1 MHCVCYR
8 LALPLSLLA
17 ASGCVSLVGVN
28 DVGVTGSR
36 SVRARLSSSLPRCA
50 YLQAL
55 AHGVWHGG
63 VWRSV
68 DCDDANTAPANYSD
82 PVRVIDDSS
91 EPISGHQKSSDAISG
106 HQKATEAISGH
117 QKPLKPSEAISGHE
131 KAPAEAIRGNQ
142 LRWMRVIGDSVT
154 RSLNFEA
161 IFTQVY

>member
-17 ASGCVSLVGVN
+17 ASGCASLFGVN
-28 DVGVTGSR
+28 DVRVNGSR

-68 DCDDANTAPANYSD
+68 DCDDTITAPADYSD
-82 PVRVIDDSS
+82 PVRVIGDSS
-91 EPISGHQKSSDAISG
+91 EPISGHHKSSDASSG
-106 HQKATEAISGH
+106 HQKATEAISSH
-117 QKPLKPSEAISGHE
+117 LKPSEVISGYE

-161 IFTQVY
+161 LFTQVN

>member
-1 MHCVCYR
+1 
-8 LALPLSLLA
+8 
-17 ASGCVSLVGVN
+17 
-28 DVGVTGSR
+28 
-36 SVRARLSSSLPRCA
+36 
-50 YLQAL
+50 
-55 AHGVWHGG
+55 
-63 VWRSV
+63 V

-82 PVRVIDDSS
+82 PVRVIGNSS
-91 EPISGHQKSSDAISG
+91 GPISGHHKSSDAISG

-117 QKPLKPSEAISGHE
+117 LKPSEAISGHE

>member
-1 MHCVCYR
+1 M
-8 LALPLSLLA
+8 
-17 ASGCVSLVGVN
+17 N
-28 DVGVTGSR
+28 DVGVNGSR

-63 VWRSV
+63 VWRTV

-106 HQKATEAISGH
+106 HPKAAEAISGH

>member
-17 ASGCVSLVGVN
+17 ASGCASLFGVN
-28 DVGVTGSR
+28 DVRVNGSR

-55 AHGVWHGG
+55 AHGVWHGD

-68 DCDDANTAPANYSD
+68 DCDDTITAPANYSD
-82 PVRVIDDSS
+82 PVRVFSDST

-117 QKPLKPSEAISGHE
+117 QKPLEAITGHE
-131 KAPAEAIRGNQ
+131 KAPEEAIRGNQ

-154 RSLNFEA
+154 RSLNLEA
-161 IFTQVY
+161 LFTQVY